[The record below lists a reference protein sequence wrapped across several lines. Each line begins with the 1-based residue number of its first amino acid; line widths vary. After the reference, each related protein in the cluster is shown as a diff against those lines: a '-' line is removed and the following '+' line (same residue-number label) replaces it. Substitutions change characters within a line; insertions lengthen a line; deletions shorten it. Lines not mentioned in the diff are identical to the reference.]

1 MIFRLLLLL
10 ALPVMAYYMV
20 KSVSQRFT
28 LTARQNRIL
37 FVIVAA
43 FLVIGA
49 LVAMGRLPVQFILA
63 PIGAAVTFMLRL
75 LPTLLRLL
83 PMWQMFKSRVA
94 SARPRDAGQS
104 SKIRTEFLEM
114 ELRHGSGDMD
124 GTVLRG
130 SFATKKL
137 SSLSLNEVLNLLSEC
152 QSDQDSSQVLE
163 AYIDRVHPN
172 WREQT
177 GHSSD
182 RVEIAD
188 ESAMTRELAIEI
200 LGLGETPDRD
210 QVVQAHRSLMQKM
223 HPDRGGS
230 DYLAKK
236 INAAKDFLLTTL

>member
-1 MIFRLLLLL
+1 MILRLLLLL
-10 ALPVMAYYMV
+10 ALPVMAYYTV

-104 SKIRTEFLEM
+104 STIRTEYLEM
-114 ELRHGSGDMD
+114 ELRHDSGDMD
-124 GTVLRG
+124 GTVLKG
-130 SFATKKL
+130 SFTNKKL
-137 SSLSLNEVLNLLSEC
+137 SSLSFKELMDLHKEC
-152 QSDQDSSQVLE
+152 QNEQDSSQVLE
-163 AYIDRVHPN
+163 AYIDRMHPD

-177 GHSSD
+177 GYSSD
-182 RVEIAD
+182 RAEITD
-188 ESAMTRELAIEI
+188 EAAMTRELAVEI
-200 LGLGETPDRD
+200 LGLGEEPDRD
-210 QVVQAHRSLMQKM
+210 QVVKAHRSLMQKM

-236 INAAKDFLLTTL
+236 INAAKDFLLTVL